1 MKTCKKSV
9 LALSIQASLLAAAMG
24 LSPALLAQE
33 SDKDQA
39 VEETKLERI
48 MVTAQKRV
56 QSTQEVPISIA
67 TLSGEKFDALF
78 AGGEDIQALSGKIPG
93 LYAESSNG
101 RAAPRFYI
109 RGLGNTD
116 FDLAASQPV
125 SVIMDDVVMENVIL
139 KSFPLFDVA
148 QAEVI
153 RGPQGTLF
161 GRNTTAGIVKFSSV
175 KPTQDF
181 EAYTKATVGSFGT
194 INVEGAAGGGLT
206 DELSAR
212 ISLMNQNRDDYVDNG
227 FTGEKDFTGGHDEK
241 AGRLQFLYDTDAFS
255 ALLNVHGRKLDG
267 TSSLFRANVLT
278 QGSNELNENYDRDT
292 VYYDKGDGNFQKYDN
307 SGASL
312 TLEFDLGGMT
322 LTSITAQENAD
333 GKGKGDI
340 DGGYVIDTNFDGV
353 AEETGPGF
361 IPFDAVTEDQLNDL
375 EQFTQEFRLASDTT
389 EALEWQVG
397 AFYFDSSFGVTSI
410 DGFFGATTVYHGN
423 ESWAVFGQTTYN
435 LTDRWDI
442 TGGIRY
448 TYDEKTFSVGQQ
460 NVDGF
465 ALVVGA
471 ASIQDYDPIKVDDG
485 QVSWELSS
493 NYRLT
498 DSTSLFGR
506 FASGFRAQSIQGRD
520 VAFEKAPSVAESETI
535 TSFEVGAKSDLL
547 DDSLRLN
554 GALFYYTIDDI
565 QLSAI
570 GGETQGNQLINA
582 DKGVGYGFEVDA
594 EWRATKSLVLGG
606 GFSYNNTEL
615 KDQNLLVAP
624 CGSGACTPTDQP
636 GGGGLVFIDGNPF
649 PQAPET
655 ILTVNARYD
664 IPVSTGEI
672 YLYGDVARQG
682 ETNLFLYESAEY
694 RTNGNFEAGLRIGY
708 LNFDNDYEVALFGR
722 NITDEDNLKGAID
735 FNNLTGFVNEPR
747 IIGVEFKKNF
757 F

>member
-24 LSPALLAQE
+24 LSPALFAQE

-39 VEETKLERI
+39 AEETKLERI

-139 KSFPLFDVA
+139 KSFPLFDIE

-181 EAYTKATVGSFGT
+181 EAYTKATIGSYGT

-212 ISLMNQNRDDYVDNG
+212 ISLMNQNRDDWVDNG

-267 TSSLFRANVLT
+267 TSSLFRANILT
-278 QGSNELNENYDRDT
+278 PGSNELNDNYDRDT

-307 SGASL
+307 FGASL
-312 TLEFDLGGMT
+312 TLEFDIDGMT

-340 DGGYVIDTNFDGV
+340 DGGTP
-353 AEETGPGF
+353 AGPGTV
-361 IPFDAVTEDQLNDL
+361 PFDAVTEDQLDDL
-375 EQFTQEFRLASDTT
+375 EQFTQEIRLASDTN

-423 ESWAVFGQTTYN
+423 ESWAVFGQSTYN

-448 TYDEKTFSVGQQ
+448 TYDEKTFWVGQQ

-465 ALVVGA
+465 ALTIGA

-506 FASGFRAQSIQGRD
+506 VASGFRAQSIQGRD
-520 VAFEKAPSVAESETI
+520 VAFEAPPSVADSETI

-570 GGETQGNQLINA
+570 GGETQGNQLLNA

-594 EWRATKSLVLGG
+594 EWRATKSLVVGG

-615 KDQNLLVAP
+615 KDENLLVAP
-624 CGSGACTPTDQP
+624 CGSGMCTPTNPSNGD
-636 GGGGLVFIDGNPF
+636 GLVFIDGNPF

-672 YLYGDVARQG
+672 YIYGDVARQG
-682 ETNLFLYESAEY
+682 KTNLFLYESMEY
-694 RTNGNFEAGLRIGY
+694 HTNGNFEAGLRIGY

-747 IIGVEFKKNF
+747 IIGVEFKKSF